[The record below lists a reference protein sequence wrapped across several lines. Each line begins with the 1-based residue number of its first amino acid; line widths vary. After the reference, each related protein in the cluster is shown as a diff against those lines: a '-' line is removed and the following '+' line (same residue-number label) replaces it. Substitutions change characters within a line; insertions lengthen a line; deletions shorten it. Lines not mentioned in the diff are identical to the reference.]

1 MNLKE
6 IKEIIN
12 LMNENELTEIE
23 LERDGL
29 KIKLKKRSGQ
39 IEQMVTSIQQVSSQE
54 AVSAN
59 MQPASKTEELIE
71 IKSPMVGTF
80 YRASSPESMPFI
92 DVGSEVQPEKVVCI
106 IEAMKLMNEIKSEIR
121 GIVKEILVENGRPV
135 EFGQVLFRVHPVGE
149 GL

>member
-29 KIKLKKRSGQ
+29 KIRLKKRSGQ
-39 IEQMVTSIQQVSSQE
+39 IEQMVTSIPQVSSQE
-54 AVSAN
+54 AVAAN
-59 MQPASKTEELIE
+59 TQPVSKAEELVE

-80 YRASSPESMPFI
+80 YRAPSPESMPFV
-92 DVGSEVQPEKVVCI
+92 DAGSEVQPDKVVCI
-106 IEAMKLMNEIKSEIR
+106 IEAMKLMNEIKAEVK
-121 GIVKEILVENGRPV
+121 GIIKEILVENGRPV
-135 EFGQVLFRVHPVGE
+135 EFGQVLFRVHPAGD